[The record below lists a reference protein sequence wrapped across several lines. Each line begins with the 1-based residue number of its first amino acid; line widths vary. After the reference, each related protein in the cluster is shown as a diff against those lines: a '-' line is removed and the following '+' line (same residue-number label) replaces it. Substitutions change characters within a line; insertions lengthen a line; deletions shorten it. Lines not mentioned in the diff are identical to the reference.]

1 MIYANV
7 PMLLK
12 AWGLVHP
19 SAKGRVVLRNPPPE
33 AFRPQG
39 ELDAPAFAHD
49 GHGNVY
55 EGEWA
60 KDEGGIHYYHT
71 REDGRAFFQ
80 HGIDAAAYRLLK
92 GLQKAGYKNVTSTEV
107 VDLMNRAIDL
117 YNDKHTDEAHKLGG
131 FDSEEWRKLRSAP
144 LPTDTMATR
153 EETNRPSRAH
163 DGTKVTLATNRGAST
178 NSNGEFVESYYLPF
192 NVELRHLLEELI
204 GEDEVRGL
212 EGNAKFLQENKPY
225 VYANYT
231 APPKYIHS
239 IRDDPGGAAIEDS
252 QAPFSSDFAHSQQ
265 TPVFTWEALH
275 HLPDVFFR
283 PMKGNRMPV
292 AMMRTAKEHIMQLVR
307 EGHIESIPNIPVT
320 FDGPGGRMQRPLRE
334 ALQDP
339 SLIDGVI
346 KEVSSI
352 PAMMFLF
359 GRANQQGGN
368 FMKLYNQV
376 MSRVENVADGLT
388 YDDHRKY
395 FTSGSSGKGTGMHDK
410 AARLMG
416 LARVFGHGEEEGR
429 SALSELK
436 IGSPSPE
443 EQAASES
450 NRRIIEALADH
461 QADGRGHEKRRS
473 VGEIPTERMAGA
485 DLVNY
490 YGSQLEPVIT
500 LEPHMENYHYP
511 TVGHFA
517 NHTPGHMGPGQH
529 EVPVSEAP
537 GGLSSPTEGRSIPPP
552 PPRPGTGAPIEPT
565 VRPTMME
572 PMDPTF
578 QANRRNIA
586 TMTPEAYRQMLQ
598 AAGSGRQVMPEDPTQ
613 FTEQELR
620 SRAAL
625 ADPQQTMLTQF
636 LRSED
641 SHLPVMDQ
649 VMKALERMQY
659 REAELDANVTKHMS
673 SSLSSSRQL
682 ASYVGL
688 TSEEVTT
695 INQTMGDWHNIAKS
709 YSTTPEVVKVIKMS
723 LR

>member
-12 AWGLVHP
+12 AWGLVHSGP
-19 SAKGRVVLRNPPPE
+19 RGRVVLRNPPPQ

-55 EGEWA
+55 EGQWE
-60 KDEGGIHYYHT
+60 KDDGGIHYYHT
-71 REDGRAFFQ
+71 RDDGRAFFQ

-92 GLQKAGYKNVTSTEV
+92 GLQKMGFKKLESGDV
-107 VDLMNRAIDL
+107 VELMNRAIDL
-117 YNDKHTDEAHKLGG
+117 YNDKHKDEAHKLNQ

-144 LPTDTMATR
+144 LPTDTMASR
-153 EETNRPSRAH
+153 EETTRPSRAH
-163 DGTKVTLATNRGAST
+163 DGTKVTLATNRGAAT
-178 NSNGEFVESYYLPF
+178 NPNGEFVESYYLPF

-204 GEDEVRGL
+204 GEDNVRSL

-239 IRDDPGGAAIEDS
+239 LQDDPGGAMLEDS
-252 QAPFSSDFAHSQQ
+252 KAPFSDDFAHSQQ
-265 TPVFTWEALH
+265 SPVFTWEALH

-283 PMKGNRMPV
+283 PMKQNKMPV

-307 EGHIESIPNIPVT
+307 EGKTDSIPNIPVT

-359 GRANQQGGN
+359 GRANQGGGN
-368 FMKLYNQV
+368 FMRLYNQV
-376 MSRVENVADGLT
+376 MERIEDVADGLS
-388 YDDHRKY
+388 YDDHRQY
-395 FTSGSSGKGTGMHDK
+395 FTSGASGKGSGMHDK

-429 SALSELK
+429 SALSEMSV
-436 IGSPSPE
+436 GSPSPE
-443 EQAASES
+443 DQAASET

-461 QADGRGHEKRRS
+461 QAEGRGHQVRRS
-473 VGEIPTERMAGA
+473 LGEIPSERMVGA

-490 YGSQLEPVIT
+490 YGNQMEPTIALE
-500 LEPHMENYHYP
+500 EHMQNYHYP

-517 NHTPGHMGPGQH
+517 NHTPGHMTPSEPVPTSERPGR
-529 EVPVSEAP
+529 
-537 GGLSSPTEGRSIPPP
+537 LSSPADGT
-552 PPRPGTGAPIEPT
+552 PPRQDVGAPRIQEAT
-565 VRPTMME
+565 VQPTMME

-578 QANRRNIA
+578 QATRRNIA
-586 TMTPEAYRQMLQ
+586 SMTPEAYRQMLQ

-641 SHLPVMDQ
+641 AHLPVMDQ

-659 REAELDANVTKHMS
+659 REAELDTDVTKHIS
-673 SSLSSSRQL
+673 SSLSSARQL

-695 INQTMGDWHNIAKS
+695 INHTMGDWHNIAKS

>member
-1 MIYANV
+1 
-7 PMLLK
+7 MLLK
-12 AWGLVHP
+12 AWGLVHSGP
-19 SAKGRVVLRNPPPE
+19 RGRVVLRNPPPQ

-55 EGEWA
+55 EGQWE
-60 KDEGGIHYYHT
+60 KDDGGIHYYHT

-92 GLQKAGYKNVTSTEV
+92 GLQKLGFKKLESGDV
-107 VDLMNRAIDL
+107 VELMNRAIDL
-117 YNDKHTDEAHKLGG
+117 YNDKHKDEAHKLSS

-144 LPTDTMATR
+144 LPTDTMVTR

-163 DGTKVTLATNRGAST
+163 DGTKVTLATNRGAAT

-204 GEDEVRGL
+204 GEDNVRSL

-239 IRDDPGGAAIEDS
+239 IRDDPGGAMLEDS
-252 QAPFSSDFAHSQQ
+252 KAPFSDHFAHSQQ
-265 TPVFTWEALH
+265 SPVFTWEALH

-283 PMKGNRMPV
+283 PMKQNKMPV
-292 AMMRTAKEHIMQLVR
+292 AMMRAAKEHIMQLVR
-307 EGHIESIPNIPVT
+307 EGKIDSIPNIPVT

-359 GRANQQGGN
+359 GRANQGGGN
-368 FMKLYNQV
+368 FMRLYNQV
-376 MSRVENVADGLT
+376 MERIEDVADGLS
-388 YDDHRKY
+388 YDDHRQY
-395 FTSGSSGKGTGMHDK
+395 FTGGASGKGSGMHDK
-410 AARLMG
+410 AARVMG

-429 SALSELK
+429 SALSEMTF
-436 IGSPSPE
+436 GSPSPE
-443 EQAASES
+443 DQAASET

-461 QADGRGHEKRRS
+461 QAKGRGHQVRRGL
-473 VGEIPTERMAGA
+473 GEIPTERMVGA

-490 YGSQLEPVIT
+490 YGNQMEPTIALE
-500 LEPHMENYHYP
+500 EHMENYHYP

-517 NHTPGHMGPGQH
+517 NHAPGHIEPI
-529 EVPVSEAP
+529 ERVPASATQP
-537 GGLSSPTEGRSIPPP
+537 LDGSSSTVEGRGSSPP
-552 PPRPGTGAPIEPT
+552 PPRLGAGAPQMTAPLPE
-565 VRPTMME
+565 
-572 PMDPTF
+572 F
-578 QANRRNIA
+578 QAIRPDI
-586 TMTPEAYRQMLQ
+586 
-598 AAGSGRQVMPEDPTQ
+598 GR
-613 FTEQELR
+613 L
-620 SRAAL
+620 
-625 ADPQQTMLTQF
+625 DPQQFREFMATAGIGRQRPSMDPNLSPVEARAQAGLSDPRQTLLTQF
-636 LRSED
+636 LRSEEA
-641 SHLPVMDQ
+641 HLPVMDQ

-659 REAELDANVTKHMS
+659 REAELDESIVKHMS
-673 SSLSSSRQL
+673 SSLTTTREL

-695 INQTMGDWHNIAKS
+695 INHTMGDWHNIAKS